1 MANKTQKPLKQL
13 KETTGK
19 NKRDFYPYTIPEA
32 VLNEDD
38 TTLADTLEALPSTY
52 IQQSEK
58 GKANGVATLGTD
70 GKIPESQ
77 MPQEYAESK
86 GNCLTKQE
94 ASKTYLTKA
103 IADGIYAKQSDI
115 PDMPDLSVYITEA
128 DAEAAYA
135 KKTDVPM
142 DTEKNIIVAIKR
154 NGNTVTPDSSRT
166 VNITVPT
173 KISELTNDS
182 GFNADD
188 FVLKSNIIITSTDPG
203 EGATVSYGNGTIL
216 FVYDT

>member
-1 MANKTQKPLKQL
+1 MANKTQKQLKQL
-13 KETTGK
+13 KETIGK
-19 NKRDFYPYTIPEA
+19 NRREFYPYTIPEA
-32 VLNEDD
+32 VLNEDG
-38 TTLADTLEALPSTY
+38 TTLKDTLQALPSIY

-77 MPQEYAESK
+77 MPQEYVESK

-103 IADGIYAKQSDI
+103 MADGIYAKQSDI

-128 DAEAAYA
+128 DAEATYA
-135 KKTDVPM
+135 KKTDIPM
-142 DTEKNIIVAIKR
+142 DTEKNVIVAIKR

-203 EGATVSYGNGTIL
+203 EGGTVSYEDGTIL